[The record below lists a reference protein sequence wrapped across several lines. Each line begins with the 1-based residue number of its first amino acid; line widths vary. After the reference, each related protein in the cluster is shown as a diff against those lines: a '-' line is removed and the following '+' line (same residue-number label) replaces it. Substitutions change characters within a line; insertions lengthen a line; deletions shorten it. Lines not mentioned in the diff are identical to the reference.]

1 MSLID
6 DLVQQLGVSTDQAE
20 GGTGL
25 MMKLAKEKLDS
36 GDFSQ
41 IADLIPGL
49 DGLVGKAPDLESPE
63 AGEGD
68 QGSML
73 KMIGGITKQLG
84 LGDIG
89 EKLGDL
95 AKVAKGFESLGL
107 DTAMISKFAT
117 AILAYLKS
125 EGCEQV
131 AAILKN
137 VFK

>member
-1 MSLID
+1 MSLVD
-6 DLVQQLGVSTDQAE
+6 DLVQQLGVSADQAE

-25 MMKLAKEKLDS
+25 MMKLAKEKLSS

-41 IADLIPGL
+41 ISELIPGL
-49 DGLVGKAPDLESPE
+49 DGMLGKAPDLEAPSSE
-63 AGEGD
+63 AGE
-68 QGSML
+68 QGGML
-73 KMIGGITKQLG
+73 KALGGITKQLG

-125 EGCEQV
+125 QGGEQV

-137 VFK
+137 VLK